1 MRRGRRVWIAAALA
15 LLAAGGFLVF
25 EQAWLSVKARIAAEW
40 IDAAF
45 EAHLED
51 GETHRPWNWADT
63 HPVAR
68 LEVPRL
74 GIRRTVL
81 SGASGSSLA
90 FGPGHVHGTASPNG
104 RGNCV
109 LAGHRDSWFAF
120 LQDLR
125 VGEEIRLQ
133 TRGETGRYE
142 VAGLERVSMWN
153 LDATAATGEDQ
164 LTLITCYPFDGLTT
178 SNWRYI
184 VRCTRRSRGIG
195 AVKVS
200 PKPAFGKRPLCFFSC

>member
-1 MRRGRRVWIAAALA
+1 MTAGRRAGIAAALA
-15 LLAAGGFLVF
+15 LLAGGGGLVF
-25 EQAWLSVKARIAAEW
+25 EQAWLAVKARIAAVRIE
-40 IDAAF
+40 AAF

-51 GETHRPWNWADT
+51 GRVHPPWSWADT

-74 GIRRTVL
+74 GLQRTVL

-90 FGPGHVHGTASPNG
+90 FGPGHVHGTAAPNE

-120 LQDLR
+120 LRDLR
-125 VGEEIRLQ
+125 GGDEIRLQ
-133 TRGETGRYE
+133 SRGKTLHYVVSGTQ
-142 VAGLERVSMWN
+142 VVSMW
-153 LDATAATGEDQ
+153 DFDASATAAEEQ

-178 SNWRYI
+178 TDRRYV
-184 VRCTRRSRGIG
+184 VRLEKGTDLFMPPRN
-195 AVKVS
+195 K
-200 PKPAFGKRPLCFFSC
+200 